1 MKRSTLRRR
10 NRQET
15 APYFNGLQTVA
26 AGAAMKKLG
35 LTEREAQVLLWL
47 ASGKTNAEIAI
58 ILGLSFYTVKT
69 HVKNILRRLE
79 VDTRTAAAATLFRAL
94 SGAAK

>member
-1 MKRSTLRRR
+1 MKRSTPRRR
-10 NRQET
+10 NQQET
-15 APYFNGLQTVA
+15 APYFNGVQTMA
-26 AGAAMKKLG
+26 AGEAMKKLG
-35 LTEREAQVLLWL
+35 LTEREVQVLLWL
-47 ASGKTNAEIAI
+47 ASGKTNEEIAI

-94 SGAAK
+94 FRAAK